1 MINTL
6 TELLLAFGVL
16 MPPDDE
22 PSMRVRVLRNNGD
35 HVMSY
40 LIENVEFDEGI
51 MEIWLNEKGD
61 QEQ

>member
-6 TELLLAFGVL
+6 TELLLAFGTA

-22 PSMRVRVLRNNGD
+22 PSMMVRVLRNNGD
-35 HVMSY
+35 HVTGYM
-40 LIENVEFDEGI
+40 IESVEFDEGI
-51 MEIWLNEKGD
+51 MEIWLNEKGE